1 MKTKARG
8 AEAGKREEERWK
20 SEQASKSKN
29 KGEQVRDKDRDPAR
43 RVEYERRHEM
53 K

>member
-8 AEAGKREEERWK
+8 VEAGKREEERWK
-20 SEQASKSKN
+20 SEQEE
-29 KGEQVRDKDRDPAR
+29 KGLSERQGQRSRR
-43 RVEYERRHEM
+43 RVEYERTQER